1 MICRPCHLC
10 HPWVLFLLRSSG
22 RLRGCRE
29 NTGSSSPRERPP
41 IHHHHH
47 HHHLQQLAP
56 RTQLWGSLR
65 RGRILRTRAT
75 ILPSPILCLDR
86 NQVCHDLAR
95 AMLPRC
101 SEGSPETSVREL
113 EQRTLS
119 GVRGTKNGDGNAVRR
134 IEKASVGRLFVAN
147 GERSEVDGADRRT
160 AEWITHPFRIR
171 PHTPDPVLC
180 PSLILIFFETL
191 QHGHMGDVTGR
202 RAISLGSAS
211 DCKRD
216 AAVGGLQVCG
226 KRAPCVLFFA
236 RRPVIVCAHQARR
249 FCGQAGPYDAIDSQ
263 FSSWSSS
270 LC

>member
-1 MICRPCHLC
+1 MRYSSAYRMAWSRLESSTTLAPDQGQYNKASAPAVGMAAVAEQPDVRHCWCYRMGWAIARAEMLEERAKCGLAQTRHR
-10 HPWVLFLLRSSG
+10 HSVLFLLRSSG

-41 IHHHHH
+41 IHPHHPHHHPHHHHH
-47 HHHLQQLAP
+47 HHHLQPLAP

-147 GERSEVDGADRRT
+147 GERSEVDSADRRT
-160 AEWITHPFRIR
+160 AEWVTHRFRIR
-171 PHTPDPVLC
+171 PHTADPVLC
-180 PSLILIFFETL
+180 PS
-191 QHGHMGDVTGR
+191 GR
-202 RAISLGSAS
+202 RA
-211 DCKRD
+211 
-216 AAVGGLQVCG
+216 
-226 KRAPCVLFFA
+226 
-236 RRPVIVCAHQARR
+236 
-249 FCGQAGPYDAIDSQ
+249 
-263 FSSWSSS
+263 
-270 LC
+270 